1 MQISPKNKK
10 ENPKELALSLLLI
23 IVLMFSMQFF
33 QQRNGRA
40 GSYNDLFLTARVPHF
55 MVEGKVL
62 GALGKIEDSR
72 LIDIISCESEF
83 DPNASNR
90 EYGSIAG
97 MGLGQLTP
105 IAIKDC
111 EKNLKKKIFPFDPE
125 SNIECCNFLIETYG
139 TKPWGNEESWWG
151 SYNCWRKHKAK
162 RK

>member
-1 MQISPKNKK
+1 MKKQPKN
-10 ENPKELALSLLLI
+10 PWRLLPLLLI
-23 IVLMFSMQFF
+23 IILLISTGKDWQE
-33 QQRNGRA
+33 NGRS
-40 GSYNDLFLTARVPHF
+40 GWEYNSLFLEAKSPPF

-62 GALGKIEDSR
+62 GALKKISDER
-72 LIDIISCESEF
+72 LIKIIDCESGF

-97 MGLGQLTP
+97 MGLCQLTP

-151 SYNCWRKHKAK
+151 SYHCWSSN
-162 RK
+162 